1 MHLYLGM
8 FCYPSRMTTDITS
21 LLGQQLSLSTVEIAK
36 SPTAEYFAREYHAGN
51 SMWRPIKDPEGHA
64 QEV

>member
-1 MHLYLGM
+1 
-8 FCYPSRMTTDITS
+8 MTTDITS